1 MLSNALVVL
10 LKMKKFLVKIK
21 KPIVIL
27 GLLVAPFLLNSLLK
41 SNHKAPISI
50 NLLKK
55 VDGIY
60 VHQCKGLMSDDLV
73 ITASHCFTGDDEE
86 YIPLYIHS
94 GAKYYEVMKPF
105 YVGKYTGLTGSD
117 IALSG
122 KFSSELIGEC
132 QDYGYTA
139 NYLNMCNLIPNG
151 DGSAYYSDNCI
162 YPKGMSGTVLVNKNQ
177 KACLVYS
184 GFYDIIDKNKNSI
197 KKIGVFKPLKGIKNE
212 YVD

>member
-1 MLSNALVVL
+1 
-10 LKMKKFLVKIK
+10 MKKFLVKNK

-41 SNHKAPISI
+41 SNHKTPISI

-73 ITASHCFTGDDEE
+73 ITASHCFTDEE
-86 YIPLYIHS
+86 DQYIPLYIHS
-94 GAKYYEVMKPF
+94 DTTFYEVMKPF

-117 IALSG
+117 IAFSG
-122 KFSSELIGEC
+122 KYNTELIGVCE
-132 QDYGYTA
+132 DHAYTA
-139 NYLNMCNLIPNG
+139 SFMNMCNITPNG
-151 DGSAYYSDNCI
+151 DGSAYYSDNCV

>member
-1 MLSNALVVL
+1 
-10 LKMKKFLVKIK
+10 MKKFLVKSK
-21 KPIVIL
+21 KPIAIL
-27 GLLVAPFLLNSLLK
+27 GLLVAPFLLNALLK
-41 SNHKAPISI
+41 SNHKTPVSI

-60 VHQCKGLMSDDLV
+60 IHQCKGLMSDDLV
-73 ITASHCFTGDDEE
+73 ITASHCFSGDNDQ
-86 YIPLYIHS
+86 YIPLYIYS
-94 GAKYYEVMKPF
+94 DTTYYEVIKPF

-117 IALSG
+117 VALSG
-122 KFSSELIGEC
+122 RFSPELIGEC
-132 QDYGYTA
+132 EDYGYTA
-139 NYLNMCNLIPNG
+139 SYLDMCRLIPNE

-197 KKIGVFKPLKGIKNE
+197 KKIGVFKPLKGIKK
-212 YVD
+212 